1 MKDPPVRKSKPPP
14 EIPKEE
20 VSRRERK
27 QSQQARSRS
36 KNKIQR
42 EFRRPDPPPLPESA
56 EASGNW
62 FANVDI
68 PARPKRDPPKH
79 KPPPVGLG
87 QTPRQPPQGA
97 APSAPQTAAT
107 GSLAPHR
114 DTDLNRPL
122 SPPRRKPSGSLLTG
136 TASLTALSPHYH

>member
-87 QTPRQPPQGA
+87 QTP
-97 APSAPQTAAT
+97 
-107 GSLAPHR
+107 SLAPHR

>member
-36 KNKIQR
+36 KNKIQQ

-56 EASGNW
+56 AEASDNW

-87 QTPRQPPQGA
+87 QTPKQPPQGA
-97 APSAPQTAAT
+97 APSAPGTAAT
-107 GSLAPHR
+107 GSLVPHR
-114 DTDLNRPL
+114 DTDLNRGGHL
-122 SPPRRKPSGSLLTG
+122 CCVENV
-136 TASLTALSPHYH
+136 